1 MEDLAGKDC
10 IVLMATHEDWES
22 ISYILPIIDKGL
34 SDSGV
39 IGHIIIVDDGSV
51 QTEKKDSIS
60 RLKLN
65 AIQDVELVRL
75 GCNQGNQRAMAIG
88 LAHIAANRTC
98 DFLVTMDSDN
108 EDRPEFVSTLLEKC
122 SAISQPTVVFAKRSK
137 RSESFSF
144 RILYFFYRMLFQ
156 FLTGQTIMFGNFCA
170 IPGEFVRRISFM
182 SDLWAHFPA
191 TIMRSGIPFDSI
203 PSVRGTRLFG
213 SGKMNTLKLV
223 IHAFS
228 GFSVYA
234 DYVAARLIILV
245 GFFAV
250 GFIFLFSIFL
260 FVKIFTGHAFL
271 IPGWASVMI
280 TLFFLIFTILLGSA
294 LTILML
300 TLSLKSRPSLIPLL
314 DYQRYVDEI
323 TTLYPLQSSDS

>member
-1 MEDLAGKDC
+1 MDNLAGKDC
-10 IVLMATHEDWES
+10 IILMATHEDWES
-22 ISYILPIIDKGL
+22 ICYILPIIDKGFL
-34 SDSGV
+34 DSGV
-39 IGHIIIVDDGSV
+39 IGHVVIVDDGSV
-51 QTEKKDSIS
+51 QTEKKDCIS
-60 RLKLN
+60 RLKLR
-65 AIQDVELVRL
+65 AIKDVELVRL
-75 GCNQGNQRAMAIG
+75 GCNQGNQRAIAIG

-108 EDRPEFVSTLLEKC
+108 EDSPEFVCSLLNKC
-122 SAISQPTVVFAKRSK
+122 SAFSKPTVVFAKRSK
-137 RSESFSF
+137 RSERFSF
-144 RILYFFYRMLFQ
+144 RALYFFYRKLFQ
-156 FLTGQTIMFGNFCA
+156 FLTGQKIMFGNFCA

-203 PSVRGTRLFG
+203 PSIRGRRLFG
-213 SGKMNTLKLV
+213 SGTMNTLKLV

-228 GFSVYA
+228 GFSVYT

-250 GFIFLFSIFL
+250 GFIFLFSVFL
-260 FVKIFTGHAFL
+260 FAKIFTGHTIL

-280 TLFFLIFTILLGSA
+280 TLVFLIFTIFLGAA

-300 TLSLKSRPSLIPLL
+300 TLSLKSRPALIPLL
-314 DYQRYVDEI
+314 DYPRYVDEI
-323 TTLYPLQSSDS
+323 TILYRSSNSDD